1 MISREIEKEIQQE
14 NKVILNFTMRQVVC
28 LSVALVF
35 SVLIA
40 VVLAWDF
47 TIAIYPCFVIG
58 GVCFAFGWMKQDGLP
73 MERILVQKLQVH
85 LYKNNVRI
93 YKTKNRYVMMMNREY
108 DRRRAMDSQD
118 KRLQKSVRKDV
129 NRKKKELRSSKLQRI
144 AREGG

>member
-35 SVLIA
+35 SVLIS

-47 TIAIYPCFVIG
+47 TVAIYPCFVIG

-73 MERILVQKLQVH
+73 MERILVRKLQVH

-93 YKTKNRYVMMMNREY
+93 YKTKNRYVVMMNREY
-108 DRRRAMDSQD
+108 DRRRLVDSKD
-118 KRLQKSVRKDV
+118 KKLQKSVRKEAK
-129 NRKKKELRSSKLQRI
+129 RKKKELRRSKLKRI
-144 AREGG
+144 A

>member
-28 LSVALVF
+28 LSVAVVC
-35 SVLIA
+35 SVLIS

-58 GVCFAFGWMKQDGLP
+58 VVCFAFGWMKQDGIP
-73 MERILVQKLQVH
+73 MERILVRRLQVH

-93 YKTKNRYVMMMNREY
+93 YKTKNRYVVMLNREY
-108 DRRRAMDSQD
+108 DRRRLVDSKD
-118 KRLQKSVRKDV
+118 KKLKKSVRKDAK
-129 NRKKKELRSSKLQRI
+129 RKKKELRRSKLQRI
-144 AREGG
+144 A

>member
-35 SVLIA
+35 SVLIS

-47 TIAIYPCFVIG
+47 TIAIYPCLVIG
-58 GVCFAFGWMKQDGLP
+58 AVCFAFGWMKQDGIP
-73 MERILVQKLQVH
+73 MERILIRKLQVH

-93 YKTKNRYVMMMNREY
+93 YKTKNRYVVMMNREY
-108 DRRRAMDSQD
+108 ERRRLLDCQD
-118 KRLQKSVRKDV
+118 KKLQKCARKEAR
-129 NRKKKELRSSKLQRI
+129 RKKKELRRSKLKRI
-144 AREGG
+144 A

>member
-35 SVLIA
+35 SVLIS

-47 TIAIYPCFVIG
+47 TVAIYPCFVIG

-73 MERILVQKLQVH
+73 MERILVRKLQVH

-108 DRRRAMDSQD
+108 DRRRAMDSQN
-118 KRLQKSVRKDV
+118 KRLQKSVRKDAK
-129 NRKKKELRSSKLQRI
+129 RKKKELRRSKLQRI
-144 AREGG
+144 A

>member
-28 LSVALVF
+28 LSVAVVC
-35 SVLIA
+35 SVLIS

-58 GVCFAFGWMKQDGLP
+58 GMCFAFGGMKQDGIP
-73 MERILVQKLQVH
+73 MERILMRKLQVH

-93 YKTKNRYVMMMNREY
+93 YKAKNRYVVMMNREY
-108 DRRRAMDSQD
+108 DRRRLVDGKD
-118 KRLQKSVRKDV
+118 KKLQKRMKKGYRK
-129 NRKKKELRSSKLQRI
+129 RKKTLGKSKQQRI
-144 AREGG
+144 A